1 MTSTTLRLFAVC
13 ALGVL
18 AVACSKPAATPK
30 AGPEDGKSSS
40 SSSSSA
46 SSDRD
51 GDREETPKGPEPVEG
66 AVVPDDQLGDRA
78 ELSDLP
84 RVRAG
89 LWNVTDTSGTRV
101 TRDQECESGRAQ
113 DLDLGENC
121 GRLSVRRTLS
131 GGFYITARCTGDD
144 GEARVSMHAEGDF
157 QTRYV
162 LDTKLVVTG
171 RREQTVEGHRVATF
185 ASSTCPAGMRDSDDE
200 GGDDDGDR
208 RSSRRDDGDDR
219 GSSRDRDDR

>member
-40 SSSSSA
+40 SSSPA

-66 AVVPDDQLGDRA
+66 AVVPDDQLGDRI

-89 LWNVTDTSGTRV
+89 LWNVVDTSGTRE

-121 GRLSVRRTLS
+121 GRLNVRRTLS

-144 GEARVSMHAEGDF
+144 GEARVTMHAEGDF

-162 LDTKLVVTG
+162 LDSKLVVTG
-171 RREQTVEGHRVATF
+171 RSEQTIESHRVATF
-185 ASSTCPAGMRDSDDE
+185 ASSTCPSGMRDSDEEDN
-200 GGDDDGDR
+200 GGDADR
-208 RSSRRDDGDDR
+208 RSSRRDDEDR
-219 GSSRDRDDR
+219 GGDRDREAR